1 LFGVWCLV
9 FGVWSSQPIEPIEP
23 FELIE
28 PLKPFVERVENF
40 QPLLLSSNQQ
50 KQPSN
55 CCRNHQI
62 DYPNGKTC
70 YLNAQNI
77 G

>member
-1 LFGVWCLV
+1 MFIVYCLV

-23 FELIE
+23 FELIG

-40 QPLLLSSNQQ
+40 QPLLLSSHQQ
-50 KQPSN
+50 KQPPN
-55 CCRNHQI
+55 CCRYDQI

-70 YLNAQNI
+70 YLNTQNI
-77 G
+77 C